1 MNKILMVTTIPD
13 TLSAFLLPFA
23 YHFRSQGWR
32 VDALAQGISANPECL
47 QAFDRVWEVEW
58 SRNPLDPRNLLIA
71 PQVITNLIKQEQY
84 DIVHV
89 HTPVAAFVTRYA
101 IKNLP
106 SQSKPQVIYTAHGFH
121 FFRGEKPLKN
131 AVFLSLEKLAG
142 FWTDYLV
149 VINQEDEKAVK
160 QYWLVPPERL
170 RYMPGIGVDRS
181 CYSSQTTTEA
191 DVERVRQEL
200 EIAPGT
206 PLFLCVAEFIQRKR
220 HQDILKA
227 FAQLKHTACL
237 AFAGD
242 GPRLEEMQQLAIE
255 LCIEKQV
262 RFLGYRQDIK
272 VLLRASVAS
281 VLVSSQEGLPRSV
294 MESLCLETPAIGADI
309 RGIRDLLTEDCGLLI
324 KVGDVEGLV
333 AAFTWI
339 LEHPQEAR
347 MMGKRGSDRM
357 ATYDLQQII
366 KLHES
371 LYADAMQTK
380 FACC

>member
-23 YHFRSQGWR
+23 HHFRSQGWR
-32 VDALAQGISANPECL
+32 VDALAQGISTNSECL
-47 QAFDRVWEVEW
+47 ETFDRVWEVEW

-71 PQVITNLIKQEQY
+71 PQVITDLIKQERY

-101 IKNLP
+101 VKNLP
-106 SQSKPQVIYTAHGFH
+106 KQSKPQLIYTAHGFH
-121 FFRGEKPLKN
+121 FFQGEKPLKN
-131 AVFLSLEKLAG
+131 ALFLSLEKLAG

-160 QYWLVPPERL
+160 QHWLVPPERM

-181 CYSSQTTTEA
+181 RYSSQTTSED
-191 DVERVRQEL
+191 DVEQVRQEL
-200 EIAPGT
+200 EISPEI
-206 PLFLCVAEFIQRKR
+206 PLFLCVAEFIKRKR

-227 FAQLKHTACL
+227 FARLKHPACL

-242 GPRLEEMQQLAIE
+242 GPLMQQMQQLAIE
-255 LCIEKQV
+255 LGIQKQV
-262 RFLGYRQDIK
+262 RFLGYRQDIR

-281 VLVSSQEGLPRSV
+281 VLASSQEGLPRSV

-324 KVGDVEGLV
+324 KVGDIEGLV
-333 AAFTWI
+333 AAFSWI

-347 MMGKRGSDRM
+347 IMGKRGRERM
-357 ATYDLQQII
+357 ASFDLQQII

-371 LYADAMQTK
+371 LYAEAMLTK
-380 FACC
+380 LACY

>member
-23 YHFRSQGWR
+23 DHFRSQGWR
-32 VDALAQGISANPECL
+32 VDALAQGISTNTECL
-47 QAFDRVWEVEW
+47 QAFDRVWEVKW

-71 PQVITNLIKQEQY
+71 PQVLTDLIKQERY

-101 IKNLP
+101 LRNLP
-106 SQSKPQVIYTAHGFH
+106 KQSKPQVIYTAHGFH

-131 AVFLSLEKLAG
+131 AAFLSLEKIAG
-142 FWTDYLV
+142 SWTDYLV

-160 QYWLVPPERL
+160 QHWLVPPERM

-181 CYSSQTTTEA
+181 RYSSHTTSEA

-200 EIAPGT
+200 EIAPET
-206 PLFLCVAEFIQRKR
+206 PLFLSVAEFIKRKR

-227 FAQLKHTACL
+227 FARLKHTACL
-237 AFAGD
+237 AFAGE
-242 GPRLEEMQQLAIE
+242 GPLMQQMQQLAIE
-255 LCIEKQV
+255 LGIEKQV

-272 VLLRASVAS
+272 VLLRASAAS
-281 VLVSSQEGLPRSV
+281 VLASSQEGLPRSV

-333 AAFTWI
+333 AAFNWI

-347 MMGKRGSDRM
+347 MMGMRGRERM
-357 ATYDLQQII
+357 ATYDLQQVI

-371 LYADAMQTK
+371 LYAEAMLK
-380 FACC
+380 KSVCC